1 MRKLVLG
8 LMGAAALAFGSGAA
22 NAAVTI
28 NGTNMTSAGALDGG
42 LNFSAGFFEL
52 GGSSPFDAWLTFTE
66 TLDGYYGFTLTT
78 TNHGKNGS
86 ATDVDFDVLGVYVTD
101 GTNTWNLTPD
111 IDNNDFNEDF
121 ALLGQFLKAGTY
133 TLHIKGTRGNF
144 AAFSGDI
151 SFGAVPEPSTW
162 AMMLLGF
169 GAVGFAMRRRRRPAL
184 LQVA

>member
-8 LMGAAALAFGSGAA
+8 LLGAAALTFGSAA
-22 NAAVTI
+22 PAAVTI
-28 NGTNMTSAGALDGG
+28 NGSNMTASGATDNG

-52 GGSSPFDAWLTFTE
+52 GGSSPFDAWITFTE
-66 TLDGYYGFTLTT
+66 TLDGFYGFTLTT
-78 TNHGKNGS
+78 TNFGVNNG
-86 ATDVDFDVLGVYVTD
+86 ATDVDFNINGVFVTD
-101 GTNTWNLTPD
+101 GTNTWNLLPD

-121 ALLGQFLKAGTY
+121 ALLGQFLPAGQY
-133 TLHIKGTRGNF
+133 TLHITGTRGT
-144 AAFSGDI
+144 ASAFSGTI
-151 SFGAVPEPSTW
+151 SFGAVPEPGTW